1 MTEVE
6 SVPRAKQD
14 IVENENHI
22 ASNGKDTEEHVEVK
36 KRVGEREQNENLG
49 DKTSVREEKRIDWPE
64 APPPT
69 KNPWTRHMKKDDE
82 KGMQSKVL
90 SHGLVPVTVIFEPF
104 VYFFFS
110 EEPEKP
116 AVVKAKRKGK
126 VRYLGA

>member
-22 ASNGKDTEEHVEVK
+22 ASNGKDSEEHVEVK

-49 DKTSVREEKRIDWPE
+49 DKTSVREEKHKDWPE

-69 KNPWTRHMKKDDE
+69 KNPWTRHMKKNEE
-82 KGMQSKVL
+82 KGMQSKLL
-90 SHGLVPVTVIFEPF
+90 SHVLVPVTVIFEPF
-104 VYFFFS
+104 CVFFFFRR
-110 EEPEKP
+110 
-116 AVVKAKRKGK
+116 ARKTCCCES
-126 VRYLGA
+126 